1 MVFSSLEFIFIF
13 LVIFLPFYYI
23 TPPKNKNLIL
33 LTASLIFFSYG
44 NLSHP
49 AYIVLMLLTI
59 CVNFFIGQKI
69 GTSFGRKSKA
79 WLITGL
85 IYNFFWL
92 FLFKY
97 LDFTLEN
104 INLLLAHR
112 GLSFSF
118 PLTGLVLPV
127 GISFYTFQIV
137 SYLIDVYRGDA
148 LYESSLI
155 DLGTY
160 LCMFPQLIAGPI
172 VSYPDVAA
180 SVKKRRIS
188 LSEIEDGLK
197 TFVIGLG
204 MKVLL
209 ANQLGRLWGDI
220 NTIGYESISTP
231 LAWLGIIAYSL
242 QIYFDFYGY
251 TLMAIGLGNL
261 LGFSLPENFR
271 HPYTALTMTDF
282 WRKWHI
288 TLSSWFRDYIYIPLG
303 GSRAGA
309 LKTLR
314 NTAVVWLLTGIW
326 HGASWNFLLWGV
338 FLFTLII
345 TEKAFL
351 GKMLTRFRLLGRLY
365 MCLAIPSS
373 WLIFAIT
380 DLSRLHVYFLK
391 LFPFFGNAGNTPFP
405 KDYIKY
411 GRIYAVS
418 LIAGLIF
425 STTLPNRI
433 YQKYKNSLL
442 TLLLLLI
449 VFWACIYCMY
459 IGMDDPFLYFRF

>member
-1 MVFSSLEFIFIF
+1 MVFSSLGFIFIF
-13 LVIFLPFYYI
+13 LVIFLPIYYI
-23 TPPKNKNLIL
+23 TPARYQNPVLFL
-33 LTASLIFFSYG
+33 ASLIFFSYG

-49 AYIVLMLLTI
+49 FYILLMVLTI
-59 CVNFFIGQKI
+59 VVNFVIGQKI
-69 GTSFGRKSKA
+69 EACFGAKSKA
-79 WLITGL
+79 WLVAGL

-97 LDFTLEN
+97 LDFILEN
-104 INLLLAHR
+104 INFLLKKT
-112 GLSFSF
+112 GSSFSF
-118 PLTGLVLPV
+118 PLTNLVLPL

-137 SYLIDVYRGDA
+137 SYLIDVYRRTVPCERSFIG
-148 LYESSLI
+148 
-155 DLGTY
+155 LGTY

-172 VSYPDVAA
+172 VSYPQI
-180 SVKKRRIS
+180 STSIQKRKIS

-209 ANQLGRLWGDI
+209 ANQLGGLWNDI
-220 NTIGYESISTP
+220 NTIGCESISTP
-231 LAWLGIIAYSL
+231 LAWLGILAYSL

-251 TLMAIGLGNL
+251 SLMAIGLGQL

-271 HPYTALTMTDF
+271 HPYTALTMTEF
-282 WRKWHI
+282 WRRWHI

-303 GSRAGA
+303 GSRAGT

-314 NTAVVWLLTGIW
+314 NTAAVWLFTGIW
-326 HGASWNFLLWGV
+326 HGASWNFLLWGIV
-338 FLFTLII
+338 LFALIM

-351 GKMLTRFRLLGRLY
+351 GRLLTRFRFLGRLY
-365 MCLAIPSS
+365 MCLVIPSS
-373 WLIFAIT
+373 WLLFAIT
-380 DLSRLHVYFLK
+380 DLRQLHIYFRK
-391 LFPFFGNAGNTPFP
+391 LFPFLGGIGNTPFP

-411 GRIYAVS
+411 GKIYAVS

-425 STTLPNRI
+425 STTLPNRL
-433 YQKYKNSLL
+433 YQKYKNNLL
-442 TLLLLLI
+442 TLLLLLS

>member
-13 LVIFLPFYYI
+13 LTLFLPVYYI
-23 TPPKNKNLIL
+23 TPQKHQNAIL
-33 LTASLIFFSYG
+33 FIASLLFFSYG
-44 NLSHP
+44 NIKHP
-49 AYIVLMLLTI
+49 AYITLMLLTI
-59 CVNFFIGQKI
+59 CVNFIIGECI
-69 GTSFGRKSKA
+69 GTSCGSRSKI
-79 WLITGL
+79 WLILGL
-85 IYNFFWL
+85 TFNFFWL

-97 LDFTLEN
+97 LDFVLEN
-104 INLLLAHR
+104 VNLLLAHS
-112 GLSFSF
+112 GSSFSV

-127 GISFYTFQIV
+127 GISFYTFQI
-137 SYLIDVYRGDA
+137 SAYLIDVYRKSVPH
-148 LYESSLI
+148 ENSLI

-172 VSYPDVAA
+172 ISYPQVRT
-180 SVKKRRIS
+180 SIKKRTIS
-188 LSEIEDGLK
+188 LSDIEDGLK

-209 ANQLGRLWGDI
+209 ANQLAGLWSDI
-220 NTIGYESISTP
+220 GTIGYESISTQ

-251 TLMAIGLGNL
+251 SLMAIGLGKL
-261 LGFSLPENFR
+261 IGFTLPENFR

-282 WRKWHI
+282 WRRWHI

-303 GSRAGA
+303 GSRAGV

-314 NTAVVWLLTGIW
+314 NTAFVWLFTGIW
-326 HGASWNFLLWGV
+326 HGASWNFLLWGMV
-338 FLFTLII
+338 LFALII

-351 GKMLTRFRLLGRLY
+351 GKILNRFPLLGRLY
-365 MCLAIPSS
+365 MCLVIPVS

-380 DLSRLHVYFLK
+380 DLRQLHIYFLK
-391 LFPFFGNAGNTPFP
+391 LFPFLGNAGNTPFAQ
-405 KDYIKY
+405 DYLKY
-411 GRIYAVS
+411 AKLYAVS
-418 LIAGLIF
+418 LITGLLF
-425 STTLPNRI
+425 STTLPKRL
-433 YQKYKNSLL
+433 YEKHKNTLSV
-442 TLLLLLI
+442 LLLLLA